1 MALKK
6 FLKGAIADAIDRAS
20 STIQDSLN
28 EISSNLRDDDGQ
40 NIADLTDDNIHF
52 NNVKTVVIGEY
63 DDDDDD
69 NDENYDENYNDYYEV
84 HMCTDEYG
92 VKYSDDYKILI
103 EGKEDIE
110 SYCVNPTTE
119 IIGMGAFHYSVLKR
133 IELPS
138 SLLKIDRSAFRGC
151 KLLNSIEIPISV
163 EHIGKKAFMDCS
175 SLKSITIPYYVDVI
189 KDYAFNGCTSLES
202 ITIENPDI
210 TLGKNLFNN
219 CPSIKQ
225 IILPF
230 IAFKRLKEELPSEL
244 HQFLVEDDL
253 F

>member
-1 MALKK
+1 MALKN

-20 STIQDSLN
+20 STIQESLN
-28 EISSNLRDDDGQ
+28 EISSNLRNDDGQ
-40 NIADLTDDNIHF
+40 NPSADLTDDDNSRNI
-52 NNVKTVVIGEY
+52 VRTYVIGEN
-63 DDDDDD
+63 
-69 NDENYDENYNDYYEV
+69 NDEKYDDYYEAP
-84 HMCTDEYG
+84 MCTDEYG
-92 VKYSDDYKILI
+92 VKYSDNYKLLF

-119 IIGMGAFHYSVLKR
+119 IIGIGAFHYSELKR

-138 SLLKIDRSAFRGC
+138 SLLRIDRGAFEGC
-151 KLLNSIEIPISV
+151 KSLDSVEIPISV
-163 EHIGKKAFMDCS
+163 QQIGKKAFMDCI

-189 KDYAFNGCTSLES
+189 KDNAFNGCTSLES

-210 TLGKNLFNN
+210 TLGKDLFKN

-225 IILPF
+225 IIVPF